1 MSVAAPA
8 QPLVRIENLSK
19 IYPRPESGGSFTVLE
34 DINLTVNG
42 GEVLALL
49 GRSGSGKSTL
59 LRIISGLINPSK
71 GAVYSSGKPVL
82 GANRDVAMVFQSFA
96 LLPWLT
102 VTENVELGL
111 EAARIEPKE
120 VRKRAHEAL
129 RLVGLEGFEK
139 AYPKE
144 LSGGMQQ
151 RVGFAR
157 AFVVR
162 PRLLLLDEP
171 FSALDVLTAENLR
184 GEIMDLWEDRKF
196 PAESVLLVTH
206 NIEEAIMLA
215 DRLLV
220 LSSNPGRIRGQI
232 KVTLP
237 RPRDRHSPNFRALVD
252 HVYTIMTNPETKI
265 TQPGQRKG
273 TADLTPLPHA
283 RPGAISGLLE
293 LVEEY
298 GGPQDVAVISD
309 RLRIEAD
316 DLLPIL
322 DAAVLLG
329 LAEVHHGD
337 VTVTEVGKR
346 FAEADVDVAP
356 DIFRDEVL
364 DRAPLVQNIF
374 EALKGR
380 NAPMKE
386 DFFLD
391 ILDESY
397 SAEEARS
404 QFDTA
409 VAWGR
414 YAGLFEYDSDEGELR
429 LPTPDESG
437 HDTESG
443 A

>member
-1 MSVAAPA
+1 M
-8 QPLVRIENLSK
+8 
-19 IYPRPESGGSFTVLE
+19 
-34 DINLTVNG
+34 
-42 GEVLALL
+42 
-49 GRSGSGKSTL
+49 
-59 LRIISGLINPSK
+59 
-71 GAVYSSGKPVL
+71 
-82 GANRDVAMVFQSFA
+82 
-96 LLPWLT
+96 
-102 VTENVELGL
+102 
-111 EAARIEPKE
+111 
-120 VRKRAHEAL
+120 
-129 RLVGLEGFEK
+129 
-139 AYPKE
+139 
-144 LSGGMQQ
+144 
-151 RVGFAR
+151 
-157 AFVVR
+157 
-162 PRLLLLDEP
+162 
-171 FSALDVLTAENLR
+171 
-184 GEIMDLWEDRKF
+184 
-196 PAESVLLVTH
+196 
-206 NIEEAIMLA
+206 A
-215 DRLLV
+215 DRIVV

-265 TQPGQRKG
+265 TQPGQRKAA
-273 TADLTPLPHA
+273 ADLTPLPHA

-322 DAAVLLG
+322 DAAVMLG
-329 LAEVHHGD
+329 LAEVRHGD

-346 FAEADVDVAP
+346 FAEADVDEAP
-356 DIFRDEVL
+356 DIFRETVL
-364 DRAPLVQNIF
+364 ECAPLVRTMY
-374 EALKGR
+374 EAVQGR

-391 ILDESY
+391 VLDESY

-429 LPTPDESG
+429 LPTSDEMG
-437 HDTESG
+437 HEHPTGS
-443 A
+443 